1 MKLQIYFGELK
12 PNSAVQQDV
21 TNSIESTFEHF
32 RTRIRQVNI
41 TFNDA
46 NGPKGGVDKECRCVV
61 HLKSM
66 APIVIQDRDESFIN
80 LLNRVLKRAEHTL
93 SERISLAKN
102 SFRTRGSLPMR
113 GAEQSASTD
122 PS

>member
-12 PNSAVQQDV
+12 PSAAVQQDV

-61 HLKSM
+61 HLKNM
-66 APIVIQDRDESFIN
+66 APIVVQDRDDSFIN
-80 LLNRVLKRAEHTL
+80 LLNRVLHRAEHTL
-93 SERISLAKN
+93 SERVAFAKN
-102 SFRTRGSLPMR
+102 SFRTRASSQMR
-113 GAEQSASTD
+113 SPEQSASSD
-122 PS
+122 SA